1 MRVATARGQARPGH
15 DAHGFLRHLFEM
27 ALAMMAG
34 MMVSAAIFLSAVGM
48 TAAEAM
54 REHAVLFVVLQAFGM
69 TVAMV
74 TWMRHRRH
82 TWRSSSEM
90 AAAMVIPAVPL
101 ICLRLLDVISGP
113 ICGVYCFTTIVAMV
127 VLMLYRRGDYGVVA
141 SASRPSRLVGSAEEL
156 ASFARSEARP
166 PAPSPRD
173 SPLVPLRRF
182 VEHRGRKRGGVLR
195 LSPACVAERTT
206 VTRVSEVEIPR
217 APQPPQPKEER

>member
-1 MRVATARGQARPGH
+1 MRVATATQQARPGH

-27 ALAMMAG
+27 ALAMVAG
-34 MMVSAAIFLSAVGM
+34 MMVSAAIFLSALGM

-69 TVAMV
+69 TVAMI

-101 ICLRLLDVISGP
+101 ICLRLVDVISGP

-127 VLMLYRRGDYGVVA
+127 VVMLYRRGDYGVVA
-141 SASRPSRLVGSAEEL
+141 SASRPSLVGRAEEL
-156 ASFARSEARP
+156 ASFARSEGTTAR
-166 PAPSPRD
+166 SVTKRQ
-173 SPLVPLRRF
+173 SPLAAPAIRGTPRPQARRSAAAVAGLRRGAND
-182 VEHRGRKRGGVLR
+182 RGPG
-195 LSPACVAERTT
+195 
-206 VTRVSEVEIPR
+206 
-217 APQPPQPKEER
+217 Q

>member
-1 MRVATARGQARPGH
+1 MHVATATRQARPGH
-15 DAHGFLRHLFEM
+15 HAHGFLRHLFEM

-54 REHAVLFVVLQAFGM
+54 REHAVLFVVLQASGM
-69 TVAMV
+69 TLAMV

-127 VLMLYRRGDYGVVA
+127 VVMLYRRADYGVAA
-141 SASRPSRLVGSAEEL
+141 SASRPSRLVGRAEEL
-156 ASFARSEARP
+156 ASFAHS
-166 PAPSPRD
+166 
-173 SPLVPLRRF
+173 
-182 VEHRGRKRGGVLR
+182 
-195 LSPACVAERTT
+195 ERTT
-206 VTRVSEVEIPR
+206 ARSVTKRQSPR
-217 APQPPQPKEER
+217 AAPAIRGTPRPQARRSAAAVAGLRRGANDRRPRQ